1 MLMYEKEVDKVV
13 KAVLLDHLKFRKEV
27 EASKKSQEQIA
38 ENLGISDRHVRNLK
52 TKDRL
57 IFVPLL
63 YRIHILF
70 DKPIEYFL
78 KIIEEES

>member
-1 MLMYEKEVDKVV
+1 MTSIKT
-13 KAVLLDHLKFRKEV
+13 VLLDHEKLAEEIEK
-27 EASKKSQEQIA
+27 SDLSQEKIA
-38 ENLGISDRHVRNLK
+38 EHLCISDRHVRNLK

-63 YRIHILF
+63 FRIHILL

>member
-1 MLMYEKEVDKVV
+1 MARIKT
-13 KAVLLDHLKFRKEV
+13 VLLDHEKLAEEIEK
-27 EASKKSQEQIA
+27 SDLSQEKIA
-38 ENLGISDRHVRNLK
+38 EHLCISDRHVRNLK

>member
-1 MLMYEKEVDKVV
+1 MTSIKT
-13 KAVLLDHLKFRKEV
+13 VLLDHEKLAEEIEK
-27 EASKKSQEQIA
+27 SDLSQEKIA
-38 ENLGISDRHVRNLK
+38 ERLCISDRHVRNLK

>member
-1 MLMYEKEVDKVV
+1 MTRIKT
-13 KAVLLDHLKFRKEV
+13 VLLDHEKLAEEIEK
-27 EASKKSQEQIA
+27 SDLSQEKIA
-38 ENLGISDRHVRNLK
+38 EHLCISDRHVRNLK

-70 DKPIEYFL
+70 GKPMDYFL

>member
-1 MLMYEKEVDKVV
+1 MTRIKT
-13 KAVLLDHLKFRKEV
+13 VLLDHEKLAEEIEK
-27 EASKKSQEQIA
+27 SDLSQEKIA
-38 ENLGISDRHVRNLK
+38 EHLCISDRHVRNLK
-52 TKDRL
+52 IKDRL

>member
-1 MLMYEKEVDKVV
+1 MTSIKT
-13 KAVLLDHLKFRKEV
+13 VLLDHEKLAEEIEK
-27 EASKKSQEQIA
+27 SDLSQEKIA
-38 ENLGISDRHVRNLK
+38 EHLCISDRHVRNLK

>member
-1 MLMYEKEVDKVV
+1 MTRIKT
-13 KAVLLDHLKFRKEV
+13 VLLDHEKLAEEIEK
-27 EASKKSQEQIA
+27 SDLSQEKIA
-38 ENLGISDRHVRNLK
+38 ERLCISDRHVRNLK

>member
-1 MLMYEKEVDKVV
+1 MTRIKT
-13 KAVLLDHLKFRKEV
+13 VLLDHEKLAEEIEK
-27 EASKKSQEQIA
+27 SDLSQEKIA
-38 ENLGISDRHVRNLK
+38 EHLCISDRHVRNLK

-70 DKPIEYFL
+70 GKPIEYFL
-78 KIIEEES
+78 KIIEED

>member
-1 MLMYEKEVDKVV
+1 MTRIKT
-13 KAVLLDHLKFRKEV
+13 VLLDHEKLAEEIEK
-27 EASKKSQEQIA
+27 SDLSQEKIA
-38 ENLGISDRHVRNLK
+38 ERLNISDRHVRNLK

-70 DKPIEYFL
+70 DKPMEYFL

>member
-1 MLMYEKEVDKVV
+1 MTRIKT
-13 KAVLLDHLKFRKEV
+13 VLLDHEKFAEEIEK
-27 EASKKSQEQIA
+27 SDLSQEKIA
-38 ENLGISDRHVRNLK
+38 ERLNISDRHVRNLK

>member
-1 MLMYEKEVDKVV
+1 MTRIKT
-13 KAVLLDHLKFRKEV
+13 VLLDHEKLAEEIEK
-27 EASKKSQEQIA
+27 SDLSQEKIA
-38 ENLGISDRHVRNLK
+38 ERLNISDRHVRNLK

-70 DKPIEYFL
+70 NKPIEYFL

>member
-1 MLMYEKEVDKVV
+1 MTRIKT
-13 KAVLLDHLKFRKEV
+13 VLLDHEKLAEEIEK
-27 EASKKSQEQIA
+27 SDLSQEKIA
-38 ENLGISDRHVRNLK
+38 ERLNISDRHVRNLK
-52 TKDRL
+52 IKDRL

>member
-1 MLMYEKEVDKVV
+1 MTRIKT
-13 KAVLLDHLKFRKEV
+13 VLLDHEKLAEEIEK
-27 EASKKSQEQIA
+27 SDLSQEKIA
-38 ENLGISDRHVRNLK
+38 ERLNISDRHVRNLK

>member
-1 MLMYEKEVDKVV
+1 MARTIKS
-13 KAVLLDHLKFRKEV
+13 VLLDHEKFAQEM
-27 EASKKSQEQIA
+27 KKSDLSQEKIA
-38 ENLGISDRHVRNLK
+38 ERLNISDRHVRNLK

>member
-1 MLMYEKEVDKVV
+1 MTRIKT
-13 KAVLLDHLKFRKEV
+13 VLLDHEKLAE
-27 EASKKSQEQIA
+27 EIKKSDLSQEKIA
-38 ENLGISDRHVRNLK
+38 ECLNISDRHVRNLK

>member
-1 MLMYEKEVDKVV
+1 MTRIKT
-13 KAVLLDHLKFRKEV
+13 VLLDHEKFAEEIEK
-27 EASKKSQEQIA
+27 SDLSQEKIA
-38 ENLGISDRHVRNLK
+38 ERLNISDRHVRNLK

-57 IFVPLL
+57 IFAPLL
-63 YRIHILF
+63 YRRHILF

>member
-1 MLMYEKEVDKVV
+1 MTRIKT
-13 KAVLLDHLKFRKEV
+13 VLLDHEKFAEEIEK
-27 EASKKSQEQIA
+27 SDLSQEKIA
-38 ENLGISDRHVRNLK
+38 ERLNISERHVRNLK

>member
-1 MLMYEKEVDKVV
+1 MTRIKT
-13 KAVLLDHLKFRKEV
+13 VLLDHEKLAEEIEK
-27 EASKKSQEQIA
+27 SDLSQEKIA
-38 ENLGISDRHVRNLK
+38 EHLCISDRHVRNLK
-52 TKDRL
+52 TKDCL
-57 IFVPLL
+57 VFIPLL

>member
-1 MLMYEKEVDKVV
+1 MTSIKT
-13 KAVLLDHLKFRKEV
+13 VLLDHEKLAEEIEK
-27 EASKKSQEQIA
+27 SDLSQEKIA
-38 ENLGISDRHVRNLK
+38 ERLNISDRHVRNLK

-70 DKPIEYFL
+70 DKPMEYFL

>member
-1 MLMYEKEVDKVV
+1 MTRTIKT
-13 KAVLLDHLKFRKEV
+13 VLLDHEKFAEEIEK
-27 EASKKSQEQIA
+27 SDLSQEKIA
-38 ENLGISDRHVRNLK
+38 ECLNISDRHVRNLK

>member
-1 MLMYEKEVDKVV
+1 MTSIKT
-13 KAVLLDHLKFRKEV
+13 VLLDHEKLAEEIEK
-27 EASKKSQEQIA
+27 SDLSQEKIA
-38 ENLGISDRHVRNLK
+38 ERLNISDRHVRNLK

>member
-1 MLMYEKEVDKVV
+1 MTRIKT
-13 KAVLLDHLKFRKEV
+13 VLLDHEKLAEEIEK
-27 EASKKSQEQIA
+27 SDLSQEKIA
-38 ENLGISDRHVRNLK
+38 EHLCISDRHVRNLK

>member
-1 MLMYEKEVDKVV
+1 MTRIKT
-13 KAVLLDHLKFRKEV
+13 VLLDHEKLAEEIEK
-27 EASKKSQEQIA
+27 SDLSQEKIA
-38 ENLGISDRHVRNLK
+38 EHLCISDRHVRNLK

-78 KIIEEES
+78 KIIEEEN

>member
-1 MLMYEKEVDKVV
+1 MTRIKT
-13 KAVLLDHLKFRKEV
+13 VLLDHEKLAEEIEK
-27 EASKKSQEQIA
+27 SDLSQENIA
-38 ENLGISDRHVRNLK
+38 EHLCISDRHVRNLK